1 MNSLATR
8 ALGASAFALIAAS
21 SAIAQ
26 APTVEANVAL
36 VSDYRF
42 RGVSLSDE
50 AIAIQGGFDMGFENG
65 FYIGTWASSIEPV
78 GNSELELDFYGG
90 YGWEAGALS
99 FDVGVIG
106 YFYPG
111 AEDVAYGEVYG
122 AVSAD
127 TGPVASSFGIAYAPE
142 QDNIG
147 DDDNLYLSYSGELPL
162 GDSGLTASASL
173 GYETGAFG
181 DPDGDG
187 DDKWDW
193 SIGIGGTFAI
203 GLDWSFA
210 YVDTTEDG
218 EMNEATAVFTIGK
231 SF

>member
-1 MNSLATR
+1 MNSVKTHAMGVCALAVLTT
-8 ALGASAFALIAAS
+8 
-21 SAIAQ
+21 
-26 APTVEANVAL
+26 APAPAETPTFEANVAL
-36 VSDYRF
+36 VTDYRF

-50 AIAIQGGFDMGFENG
+50 TIALQGGLDLGFDNG
-65 FYIGTWASSIEPV
+65 VYVGTWASSIEPV
-78 GNSELELDFYGG
+78 GNSELELDLYAG

-99 FDVGVIG
+99 FDVGVLG

-111 AEDVAYGEVYG
+111 AEDVAYGEIYG
-122 AVSAD
+122 SVSGE
-127 TGPVASSFGIAYAPE
+127 TGLVASSFGIAYAPE

-147 DDDNLYLSYSGELPL
+147 DDDNLYLYYAGELPL

-193 SIGIGGTFAI
+193 SLAIGGALPV
-203 GLDWSFA
+203 GLDWSLA
-210 YVDTTEDG
+210 YIDTTEDG
-218 EMNEATAVFTIGK
+218 DTNDATAVFTIGK